1 MLHKQKSLARLLTA
15 SLAIAAI
22 APATAGA
29 VPIIDSQSTQAI
41 QGQAVAAGGGS
52 GVTPETLTAP
62 DQVAGGLKP
71 AQARPNPDQQPG
83 GGFKPQTTTAPAQ
96 RTDLRNPDEQPG
108 GGFKTTQ
115 TPPNMPTWPVNPQ
128 PIVGQTA
135 QPTATK
141 PADDGLST
149 WAIVLIA
156 VGGVVVVATAG
167 LGLSRRKSVKTA

>member
-29 VPIIDSQSTQAI
+29 VPIIDAQTVHVVKGQAI
-41 QGQAVAAGGGS
+41 AAGGGP
-52 GVTPETLTAP
+52 GVTPQTLTAP
-62 DQVAGGLKP
+62 AQSKDLRAPDQVDGGFQPQQDLR
-71 AQARPNPDQQPG
+71 APDQVD
-83 GGFKPQTTTAPAQ
+83 GGFKPQ
-96 RTDLRNPDEQPG
+96 
-108 GGFKTTQ
+108 Q
-115 TPPNMPTWPVNPQ
+115 TSPNMPTWPVNPQ
-128 PIVGQTA
+128 PIAGHAAQT
-135 QPTATK
+135 TAAK

-167 LGLSRRKSVKTA
+167 LGLSRRKRVKTA

>member
-22 APATAGA
+22 APAAAGA
-29 VPIIDSQSTQAI
+29 VPIIDNQSLPAI
-41 QGQAVAAGGGS
+41 QGQAVAAGGGP

-62 DQVAGGLKP
+62 DQGKTDLRA
-71 AQARPNPDQQPG
+71 PDQADGGFQPTQDLRAPDQVD
-83 GGFKPQTTTAPAQ
+83 GGFKPS
-96 RTDLRNPDEQPG
+96 
-108 GGFKTTQ
+108 Q
-115 TPPNMPTWPVNPQ
+115 TPPGMPTWPLNPT

-167 LGLSRRKSVKTA
+167 LGLSRRKRVKTA